1 MKNYI
6 VTIARE
12 YGSGVRECGKKL
24 AELTGYKFY
33 DKDLITLAAQKSGMS
48 TDALNSVDEK
58 AASSLLYT
66 LALGSSIY
74 NSGMG
79 SVNLPINDKLFVV
92 QSQIIKDIANSGE
105 GAIIVGRCA
114 DYVLSERDNVV
125 KIYITSDFDTRVNT
139 VMKRHDLTQSQAR
152 DLIIKTDK
160 RRSNY
165 YSYYTGE
172 KWGKADKYDVVVST
186 ARIGIDGAAGL
197 IADYIKML
205 G

>member
-12 YGSGVRECGKKL
+12 YGSGGRECGKKL

-125 KIYITSDFDTRVNT
+125 KVYITSDFDTRVNT

-197 IADYIKML
+197 IADYIKIL

>member
-1 MKNYI
+1 MNRLLYKY
-6 VTIARE
+6 ARK
-12 YGSGVRECGKKL
+12 RECGKKL

-125 KIYITSDFDTRVNT
+125 KVYITSDFDTRVNT

>member
-12 YGSGVRECGKKL
+12 YGSGGRECGKKL

-79 SVNLPINDKLFVV
+79 SVNLLINDKLFVV

-125 KIYITSDFDTRVNT
+125 KVYITSDFDTRVNT